1 MKLPEQASM
10 RKKGDVWG
18 ILFSE
23 RKFNALIGPSQ
34 EYSANSH
41 AIGSIEPGKSPKHF
55 ESPCRN

>member
-34 EYSANSH
+34 EY
-41 AIGSIEPGKSPKHF
+41 
-55 ESPCRN
+55 